1 MCVAVSWC
9 VTRLTD
15 LTGAEAPRKL
25 QCYWGQKESVT
36 GGCAAPGGLFP
47 SEQVGSGVCIQAC
60 PKTEDVRG
68 RCRLRILFPL
78 RLSALHKDRRI
89 PSNLT
94 QLWTAGLH
102 QYAQDQ

>member
-1 MCVAVSWC
+1 MLLGAKGVSDRWTC
-9 VTRLTD
+9 C
-15 LTGAEAPRKL
+15 P
-25 QCYWGQKESVT
+25 WG
-36 GGCAAPGGLFP
+36 PFP

-68 RCRLRILFPL
+68 RLRILFLPH
-78 RLSALHKDRRI
+78 LSALHKDRRI

-102 QYAQDQ
+102 QCAQDQ